1 MIIHINERSDKTM
14 NKKRVKKLGII
25 CLISIVAAILIIP
38 NIVYRMNEKLVEQD
52 TVVEDIDISVLSDNT
67 FTGSYQSGQMSADV
81 QVTIENGQYTAII
94 LTDYAG
100 INPTRAQ
107 KVIESIVENQTITP
121 DDGDIGTQFTD
132 KIVQKAVYY
141 AIRYNYTVGE

>member
-1 MIIHINERSDKTM
+1 M
-14 NKKRVKKLGII
+14 NKKQVKKLIVI

-52 TVVEDIDISVLSDNT
+52 TLVEDIDISALSDNT

-81 QVTIENGQYTAII
+81 QVTIENGQYTSII

-107 KVIESIVENQTITP
+107 KVVESIITNQTITP
-121 DDGDIGTQFTD
+121 NDGDIGTQFTD

-141 AIRYNYTVGE
+141 AIRYNYTVGK

>member
-1 MIIHINERSDKTM
+1 M